1 MDGLEKKLRHELLR
15 DPNVKL
21 LDSSKWSL
29 PLQTFDVE
37 FETVKRN
44 QMDIL
49 MKMLLIAFKTSGFGS
64 AEEVSGMLVVEPL
77 FIQDVIDRMSRAG
90 IIVKSDGVYSLTASG
105 RQQLNTGIFVQ
116 PPEQEE
122 ATVYYSP
129 SHEIFL
135 AGELAEGEGESYRYA
150 KDVRKTVTFSDA
162 EWRQALEPLGVA
174 NAEGNVQKVIEKIAV
189 VNELEK
195 GSATCYEYRL
205 HQPDEDRL
213 YARVWNTMTGEW
225 DETLEAQIIE
235 REIAEWRKNYL
246 SK

>member
-29 PLQTFDVE
+29 PIQTFDVE

-64 AEEVSGMLVVEPL
+64 AEEVSSMLVVEPL
-77 FIQDVIDRMSRAG
+77 FIEDMINRMSRTDMIA
-90 IIVKSDGVYSLTASG
+90 KSDGVYSLTASG
-105 RQQLNTGIFVQ
+105 HQQLDTGIYVQ

-129 SHEIFL
+129 THETFL
-135 AGELAEGEGESYRYA
+135 TGESAEGEGESYRFA
-150 KDVRKTVTFSDA
+150 KDVRNAVTFSDS

-174 NAEGNVQKVIEKIAV
+174 NAEGSVQKAIEKITA

-195 GSATCYEYRL
+195 SAVTCYEYRL
-205 HQPDEDRL
+205 HQPADDRL

-246 SK
+246 KK

>member
-1 MDGLEKKLRHELLR
+1 MDGLEKKLHHELLR

-29 PLQTFDVE
+29 PIQTFDVE

-64 AEEVSGMLVVEPL
+64 AEEVSSMLVVEPL
-77 FIQDVIDRMSRAG
+77 FIEDMINRMSRAG
-90 IIVKSDGVYSLTASG
+90 MIVKSDGVYSLTASG
-105 RQQLNTGIFVQ
+105 HQQLDTGIYVQ

-129 SHEIFL
+129 THETFL
-135 AGELAEGEGESYRYA
+135 TGETAEGEGESYRYA
-150 KDVRKTVTFSDA
+150 KDVRKTVTFSDG

-174 NAEGNVQKVIEKIAV
+174 NAEGSVQKVIEKITA

-195 GSATCYEYRL
+195 ASVTCYEYRL
-205 HQPDEDRL
+205 HQPADDRL

-246 SK
+246 KK